1 MNTGQKNSKG
11 RTIFRGPRGGE
22 YVLGP
27 GGKKIRTFT
36 RATAAA
42 PAPAPAPAPASP
54 GIPGFTK
61 TRFTAHTFV
70 RNPRVYIKNSSGRYW
85 AVSSTGE
92 KWAIKKANMVTNIHT
107 GAIKSIANHLKNGPA
122 TGVVAAPVAAPA
134 GSSPIPTAMKKL
146 LRVGNKFVSRN
157 GYVYNRNGSL
167 FYSRYIN
174 SHARNTVLKNAYA
187 KDPKYLRKYEIPFMS
202 NGSAPARLKLMNNGT
217 EIRGKYNDRMRAK
230 VYFDKHGNLYFVTL
244 NGRKIPVTDPTHS
257 HSRSGSFRQS
267 LKNVRQLKRIIGS
280 INTRFPRFAIPPN
293 SPPPVRPT
301 RSSPA
306 LLENMMNQIYLG
318 GRGSNVNATRYTPEE
333 RTRLAVRLSE
343 SIEAFKQMRNRKRYN
358 ARFSRAMANAP
369 NTSAANRASHL
380 NAAARALERVGYYD
394 DAIRAYT
401 RGLRA
406 VKPLTGN
413 VPASVRRMAATP
425 NRWTPAPAGENY
437 NILLNEMTRPHL
449 VIKVPGITAPLYLT
463 PNSFR
468 GLVKNAARVNI
479 APNNLRDWLRM
490 ARRNFPNEP
499 LFRHPIN
506 KSKNVLPTHVRFS
519 RS

>member
-42 PAPAPAPAPASP
+42 PA
-54 GIPGFTK
+54 
-61 TRFTAHTFV
+61 
-70 RNPRVYIKNSSGRYW
+70 
-85 AVSSTGE
+85 
-92 KWAIKKANMVTNIHT
+92 
-107 GAIKSIANHLKNGPA
+107 
-122 TGVVAAPVAAPA
+122 
-134 GSSPIPTAMKKL
+134 GSSPIPVGMKKK

-157 GYVYNRNGSL
+157 GYVYNRNGTLL
-167 FYSRYIN
+167 FPRYIN
-174 SHARNTVLKNAYA
+174 SHAKNTVLRNAYN
-187 KDPKYLRKYEIPFMS
+187 KDPKYLRKYEIPFI
-202 NGSAPARLKLMNNGT
+202 NNNTRPVPARLKLMANGT
-217 EIRGKYNDRMRAK
+217 MITGRYNDRMRAK
-230 VYFDKHGNLYFVTL
+230 VFFDKFGILYFVTL
-244 NGRKIPVTDPTHS
+244 NGRKIPVTEFTHS
-257 HSRSGSFRQS
+257 HSRLASFRQS
-267 LKNVRQLKRIIGS
+267 LLNVRKLKRMIGAV
-280 INTRFPRFAIPPN
+280 NARFPRSAIPPA
-293 SPPPVRPT
+293 SPPPVRPA
-301 RSSPA
+301 RSLPA

-333 RTRLAVRLSE
+333 RERLAVRLSE
-343 SIEAFKQMRNRKRYN
+343 SIQAFKQLRNQKRSN
-358 ARFSRAMANAP
+358 ARVSWARANEPGIA
-369 NTSAANRASHL
+369 SAIRASHL
-380 NAAARALERVGYYD
+380 NAASRALERVGYYD

-437 NILLNEMTRPHL
+437 NTLYNEMTKPHL
-449 VIKVPGITAPLYLT
+449 VVKVPGITAPIYLT

>member
-1 MNTGQKNSKG
+1 MNMNS
-11 RTIFRGPRGGE
+11 
-22 YVLGP
+22 
-27 GGKKIRTFT
+27 
-36 RATAAA
+36 
-42 PAPAPAPAPASP
+42 
-54 GIPGFTK
+54 
-61 TRFTAHTFV
+61 
-70 RNPRVYIKNSSGRYW
+70 
-85 AVSSTGE
+85 
-92 KWAIKKANMVTNIHT
+92 
-107 GAIKSIANHLKNGPA
+107 
-122 TGVVAAPVAAPA
+122 
-134 GSSPIPTAMKKL
+134 
-146 LRVGNKFVSRN
+146 
-157 GYVYNRNGSL
+157 
-167 FYSRYIN
+167 
-174 SHARNTVLKNAYA
+174 
-187 KDPKYLRKYEIPFMS
+187 
-202 NGSAPARLKLMNNGT
+202 GSAPARLKLMNNGT
-217 EIRGKYNDRMRAK
+217 GVVGRYNDRMRAK
-230 VYFDKHGNLYFVTL
+230 IFFNKHGDLYFVTL
-244 NGRKIPVTDPTHS
+244 NGRKFHVTDPGFS
-257 HSRSGSFRQS
+257 HGRMASFRQT
-267 LKNVRQLKRIIGS
+267 LKNSRRLKRMIAS
-280 INTRFPRFAIPPN
+280 VNARFPRHAIPPN

-358 ARFSRAMANAP
+358 ARFSRAMANSSD
-369 NTSAANRASHL
+369 TSAANRASHL

-413 VPASVRRMAATP
+413 VSASVRRMAATP

-437 NILLNEMTRPHL
+437 NTLYNEMTRPHL
-449 VIKVPGITAPLYLT
+449 VVKVPGITAPIYLT